1 MSKIVCTTP
10 ICKNKKIKNL
20 MVSFFP
26 NTIKPNSPSILS
38 KNSKTTTKY
47 MERTDIVLLAL

>member
-1 MSKIVCTTP
+1 LYALHLSV
-10 ICKNKKIKNL
+10 NEKIKTL

-38 KNSKTTTKY
+38 QNSKTATKY
-47 MERTDIVLLAL
+47 MEHTDIVLLAL